1 MHDSRIGAEEK
12 MIGIKIDKNSKQ
24 EILKMVYDDAKGA
37 DTGLLSVL
45 AVKKNKNWLQKNY
58 PELHNLFYS
67 KGKVN
72 ECEVKKLLGAD
83 RATLQN
89 YIAKLGKYDKAKSD
103 ELQNRIFRYKNFSVR
118 NVAYEILKKMNMQV
132 CPYCNRQYIVTL
144 KNNKVRPQ
152 FDHYYPKS
160 DYPYLALSVFNLI
173 PCCSICNMAKT
184 DLDTSATPI
193 LYPYDEEF
201 AYEIRFTIK
210 EKDGI
215 NLFQYASGRS
225 DEFDVGITNPN
236 NVLLTESTLQIEK
249 LHLIE
254 LYNEHKDYVKAIL
267 RHHYVYTDKRIKEL
281 YNSFPE
287 LFKSTDDVKNS
298 MHMSYL
304 QKEDWGKRPLA
315 KLTCDIL
322 DDIQGIVYVRP

>member
-1 MHDSRIGAEEK
+1 
-12 MIGIKIDKNSKQ
+12 MIGIKIVRSSKQ
-24 EILKMVYDDAKGA
+24 EILDMVYTDAKDA

-45 AVKKNKNWLQKNY
+45 SVKKNKNWLQKNY

-83 RATLQN
+83 RATLQC
-89 YIAKLGKYDKAKSD
+89 YIAKLGKYDKVKSD
-103 ELQNRIFRYKNFSVR
+103 ELQKRIFRYKNFSGR

-132 CPYCNRQYIVTL
+132 CPYCNRHYIVTL

-201 AYEIRFTIK
+201 GYEIRFTIK
-210 EKDGI
+210 EKDETS
-215 NLFQYASGRS
+215 LFQYASGRS
-225 DEFDVGITNPN
+225 DEFDVGIINPN
-236 NVLLTESTLQIEK
+236 NVLLAESKLQIEK

-254 LYNEHKDYVKAIL
+254 LYNEHKDYVKDIL

-281 YNSFPE
+281 YNSFPD
-287 LFKSTDDVKNS
+287 LFKSTDDVRNS

>member
-1 MHDSRIGAEEK
+1 MIRINIDKTSKKLILDLLYEDAEE
-12 MIGIKIDKNSKQ
+12 
-24 EILKMVYDDAKGA
+24 A
-37 DTGLLSVL
+37 DTGLFTVL
-45 AVKKNKNWLQKNY
+45 KDINNETWLKNDF
-58 PELHNLFYS
+58 PELHNLFYIN
-67 KGKVN
+67 GMVN
-72 ECEVKKLLGAD
+72 KCEVKKLLGAD
-83 RATLQN
+83 RATLQS
-89 YIAKLGKYDKAKSD
+89 YIAKLGKYDKVKSD
-103 ELQNRIFRYKNFSVR
+103 ELQKRIFRYKNFSER
-118 NVAYEILKKMNMQV
+118 NVAYKILQKMNVQV

-201 AYEIRFTIK
+201 GYEIRFTIK
-210 EKDGI
+210 EKDETS
-215 NLFQYASGRS
+215 LFQYASGRS
-225 DEFDVGITNPN
+225 DEFDVGIINPN
-236 NVLLTESTLQIEK
+236 NVLLAESKLQIEK

-254 LYNEHKDYVKAIL
+254 LYNEHKDYVKDIL

-281 YNSFPE
+281 YNSFPD
-287 LFKSTDDVKNS
+287 LFKSTDDVRNS